1 MNNKYIFDQMQTIK
15 VHTTQNIDIDYEIAG
30 LGERI
35 VAKLLDYLVFV
46 PLWIIGFVL
55 AANRV
60 GDIGVG
66 AYFIIVAVIFVFYD
80 LICEQ
85 FLNGQSIGKRI
96 SKIKVI
102 SLNGNRPTFGQYLLR
117 WLLRLVDFG
126 MTGGLAALVSAIVT
140 ENGQRIGDIAAG
152 TAMIRTQPRTKID
165 NLVFRPSDDSYVPV
179 FKEVSQLNDQDVAL
193 IAEVIQNY
201 ARTGNNMLVFNMAQR
216 TKEHLGIVSPRDM
229 NDMVF
234 LQTIVKD
241 YSHISAQAESL

>member
-1 MNNKYIFDQMQTIK
+1 MQTIK

-55 AANRV
+55 AVNQI
-60 GDIGVG
+60 GDICIG

-96 SKIKVI
+96 MKIKVI

-117 WLLRLVDFG
+117 WLLRLVDFSI
-126 MTGGLAALVSAIVT
+126 TGGLGALIAAIVT

-152 TAMIRTQPRTKID
+152 TALIRTQPRTKID
-165 NLVFRPSDDSYVPV
+165 NLIFNPSEDSYVPV
-179 FKEVSQLNDQDVAL
+179 FKEVSELSEQDIAL
-193 IAEVIQNY
+193 VAEVIQNY
-201 ARTGNNMLVFNMAQR
+201 AKTGNYIKSRNNVLVYNMAQR
-216 TKEHLGIVSPRDM
+216 IKEILGVIPPPEM
-229 NDMVF
+229 NDMLF
-234 LQTIVKD
+234 LQTIIKD
-241 YSHISAQAESL
+241 YSHISAQTKSL

>member
-1 MNNKYIFDQMQTIK
+1 MQTIK

-55 AANRV
+55 AANRI
-60 GDIGVG
+60 GDVAIG

-102 SLNGNRPTFGQYLLR
+102 SMNGNRPTFGQYLLR
-117 WLLRLVDFG
+117 WLFRLIDFG
-126 MTGGLAALVSAIVT
+126 ITGGLAALVSAIVT
-140 ENGQRIGDIAAG
+140 ENGQRIGDLAAG
-152 TAMIRTQPRTKID
+152 TAMIRTQPRTKME
-165 NLVFRPSDDSYVPV
+165 NLVFRPSDDGYVPV
-179 FKEVSQLNDQDVAL
+179 FKEVNQLNDQDVAL

-216 TKEHLGIVSPRDM
+216 TKEHLGITSPRDM

>member
-1 MNNKYIFDQMQTIK
+1 MQTIK

-35 VAKLLDYLVFV
+35 LAKLLDYLVFV

-55 AANRV
+55 AVNQI
-60 GDIGVG
+60 GDIGIG

-80 LICEQ
+80 LVCEQ

-96 SKIKVI
+96 MKIKVI

-117 WLLRLVDFG
+117 WLLRLVDFSI
-126 MTGGLAALVSAIVT
+126 TGGLGALIAAIVT

-152 TAMIRTQPRTKID
+152 TALIRTQPRTKID
-165 NLVFRPSDDSYVPV
+165 NLIFNPSEDSYVPV
-179 FKEVSQLNDQDVAL
+179 FKEVSELSDQDIAL

-201 ARTGNNMLVFNMAQR
+201 SKTGNSMLVYNMAQR
-216 TKEHLGIVSPRDM
+216 IKDHLAVTPPRDM
-229 NDMVF
+229 NDMLF
-234 LQTIVKD
+234 LQTIIKD
-241 YSHISAQAESL
+241 YSHISAQTESL